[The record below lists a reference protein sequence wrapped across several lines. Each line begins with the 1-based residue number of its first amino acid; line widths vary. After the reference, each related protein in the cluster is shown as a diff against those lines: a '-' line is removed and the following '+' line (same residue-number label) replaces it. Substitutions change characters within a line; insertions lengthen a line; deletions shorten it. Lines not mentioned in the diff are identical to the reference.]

1 MDILRSDTQ
10 LRVTPALRE
19 TPSGDGKVDQQATHV
34 TEFRIS
40 HLRLTVQN
48 LIKRTNGRGRSLI
61 TPHQTYKRRG
71 GSVKMSVLGIQLLWR
86 TMSKPKTASGDRRAT
101 FSEPCKVYD
110 WKFCLHWPQKST

>member
-19 TPSGDGKVDQQATHV
+19 TPSGDDKVDQQATHV
-34 TEFRIS
+34 IELRIS

-61 TPHQTYKRRG
+61 TPHQTCKRRG
-71 GSVKMSVLGIQLLWR
+71 GSVKIRENPCLESSSYDVPCRSQRLPPKIEEQRSLNHAKCTTGNSV
-86 TMSKPKTASGDRRAT
+86 
-101 FSEPCKVYD
+101 
-110 WKFCLHWPQKST
+110 

>member
-19 TPSGDGKVDQQATHV
+19 TPC
-34 TEFRIS
+34 
-40 HLRLTVQN
+40 LTVQN